1 MDGHFVPNITFGAPV
16 VASLRKRCSAFLDC
30 HLMVT
35 EPWQW
40 VDAFAAAGASGFTF
54 HLEVVS
60 EGAWRPPAGAPSAAG
75 CPQKPTAAL
84 TPCPNPSSHHP
95 PSAPPR
101 APACAGG
108 QHSGQGHAR
117 GH

>member
-16 VASLRKRCSAFLDC
+16 VDSLRKRCSAFLDC

-60 EGAWRPPAGAPSAAG
+60 EGAWRPLLGPQVPQAAPRS
-75 CPQKPTAAL
+75 
-84 TPCPNPSSHHP
+84 P
-95 PSAPPR
+95 PLR
-101 APACAGG
+101 
-108 QHSGQGHAR
+108 
-117 GH
+117 